1 MARYTGPVCKLC
13 RAVGMKLYLK
23 GIRCSSAKCAIE
35 RRNFRPGVHGQ
46 SRQKLSEYA
55 IRLKEKQKARWTYG
69 LLEKQFRRNFSDA
82 ARSKGN
88 TGAKFLELLE
98 RRLDNVVYRLGFAT
112 SRAQARQW
120 VNHGHFAVN
129 GKRVSIPSYR
139 VRPGEVIT
147 ALEGSRKFVK
157 DALEIASM
165 PQPPKWLEGDRETL
179 TGTIKGLPE
188 REDIDTPVQE
198 LLIVEFYSR

>member
-23 GIRCSSAKCAIE
+23 GIRCSSSKCAIE
-35 RRNFRPGVHGQ
+35 KRNFRPGVHGQ

-69 LLEKQFRRNFSDA
+69 LLEKQFRRSFSDA
-82 ARSKGN
+82 SRSSGN

-129 GKRVSIPSYR
+129 GKRVSIPSFR
-139 VRPGEVIT
+139 VRPGDVISCVET
-147 ALEGSRKFVK
+147 SRQFLKESLEMT
-157 DALEIASM
+157 SM
-165 PQPPKWLEGDRETL
+165 PPAPKWLEGNRETI
-179 TGTIKGLPE
+179 TGTVKGLPE

>member
-1 MARYTGPVCKLC
+1 
-13 RAVGMKLYLK
+13 MKLYLK

>member
-23 GIRCSSAKCAIE
+23 GIRCSSPKCAIE

-46 SRQKLSEYA
+46 ARQKLSEYA
-55 IRLKEKQKARWTYG
+55 IRLKEKQKARWSYG
-69 LLEKQFRRNFSDA
+69 VLEKQFRRTFSDA
-82 ARSKGN
+82 SRATGN

-129 GKRVSIPSYR
+129 GRRVSIPSYR
-139 VRPGEVIT
+139 VRPGDAIT
-147 ALEGSRKFVK
+147 VMPNSAAFVKEALE
-157 DALEIASM
+157 AASL
-165 PQPPKWLEGDRETL
+165 PQAPKWLEANRETL
-179 TGTIKGLPE
+179 AATVKALPE

>member
-23 GIRCSSAKCAIE
+23 GIRCSSPKCAIE
-35 RRNFRPGVHGQ
+35 RRNTRPGVHGQ

-69 LLEKQFRRNFSDA
+69 ILEKQFRRTFSDA
-82 ARSKGN
+82 GRSKGN

-98 RRLDNVVYRLGFAT
+98 RRLDNVIYRLGFAT
-112 SRAQARQW
+112 SRPQARQW

-129 GKRVSIPSYR
+129 GRRVSIPSYR
-139 VRPGEVIT
+139 VRPGDQIAV
-147 ALEGSRKFVK
+147 LPGSAAFVK
-157 DALEIASM
+157 AGLEVASL
-165 PQPPKWLEGDRETL
+165 PHPPKWLEVNRETISA
-179 TGTIKGLPE
+179 TVKALPE

>member
-13 RAVGMKLYLK
+13 RASGMKLYLK
-23 GIRCSSAKCAIE
+23 GIRCSSPKCAIE

-46 SRQKLSEYA
+46 ARQKLSEYA

-69 LLEKQFRRNFSDA
+69 LLEKQFRRNFTDA

-129 GKRVSIPSYR
+129 GKRVSIPSFR
-139 VRPGEVIT
+139 VRPGDAIT
-147 ALEGSRKFVK
+147 AMPGSQEFIK
-157 DALEIASM
+157 ANLEIANL
-165 PQPPKWLEGDRETL
+165 PQPPKWLEGDRDKIS
-179 TGTIKGLPE
+179 GTVKALPE

>member
-1 MARYTGPVCKLC
+1 MSRYTGPVCKLC

-23 GIRCSSAKCAIE
+23 GIRCSSPKCAIE

-46 SRQKLSEYA
+46 ARQKLSEYA

-69 LLEKQFRRNFSDA
+69 MVEKQFRRTFSDA
-82 ARSKGN
+82 SRATGN
-88 TGAKFLELLE
+88 TGAKFFELLE
-98 RRLDNVVYRLGFAT
+98 RRLDNVIYRLGFAT
-112 SRAQARQW
+112 SRPQGRQW

-129 GKRVSIPSYR
+129 GRRVSIPSFR
-139 VRPGEVIT
+139 VRPGDVIS
-147 ALEGSRKFVK
+147 AMEGSRKFLK
-157 DALEIASM
+157 DQLEIASM
-165 PQPPKWLEGDRETL
+165 PIAPKWLEGDRETL
-179 TGTIKGLPE
+179 IGTIKALPE

>member
-1 MARYTGPVCKLC
+1 
-13 RAVGMKLYLK
+13 MKLYLK
-23 GIRCSSAKCAIE
+23 GTRCSSPKCAIE

-46 SRQKLSEYA
+46 ARQKLSEYA

-69 LLEKQFRRNFSDA
+69 LVEKQFRRTFSDA
-82 ARSKGN
+82 SRATGN

-98 RRLDNVVYRLGFAT
+98 RRLDNVIYRLGFAT

-129 GKRVSIPSYR
+129 GRRVSIPSYR
-139 VRPGEVIT
+139 VRVGD
-147 ALEGSRKFVK
+147 ALSAMENSRKFLK
-157 DALEIASM
+157 EQLEGVNMPAS
-165 PQPPKWLEGDRETL
+165 PKWLEGDREAI
-179 TGTIKGLPE
+179 TGTIKALPE